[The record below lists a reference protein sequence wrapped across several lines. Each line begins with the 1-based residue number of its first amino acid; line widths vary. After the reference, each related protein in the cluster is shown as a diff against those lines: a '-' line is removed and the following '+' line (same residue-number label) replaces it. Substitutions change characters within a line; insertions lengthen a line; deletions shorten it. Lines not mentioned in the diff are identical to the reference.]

1 MSAPASSTVVSST
14 GSQRDVS
21 STLSSG
27 EAVPSSTGR
36 QPAHVTSSQELLTEV
51 TSVTPSAV
59 LVSSDDG
66 LIEAVRAVATEAGV
80 AVAVVAD
87 VASASPVWSAVSLVM
102 VDAVE
107 ALRAPQLPSRSGVV
121 VVARVIDDAATWRAL
136 LATGVE
142 HITELPLGAPWLF
155 ERMGRSLEVGRD
167 GRTGLIVVTGTAGG
181 VGTSSLAA
189 ALASR
194 ATHQAA
200 ASYPSDEPGVL
211 VDLDPS
217 GGGLDL
223 MLGAERSPGARW
235 DELAGISG
243 PVDEHVL
250 ISALPAADGLPL
262 LGWPTAD
269 QVEPDPVAIG
279 HVLDA
284 LTRLPQLAVVDAGRG
299 SGPTFQVALARADAC
314 VVLVP
319 LRVRAVAAA
328 QRVVRQL
335 SHHVDPLVV
344 VRGPAPG
351 GLTADDVAEALG
363 IDVVASLGEDRRRA
377 VDEEVGAPAPRSTTW
392 RRASDAVLAR
402 LSGTP

>member
-1 MSAPASSTVVSST
+1 M
-14 GSQRDVS
+14 
-21 STLSSG
+21 
-27 EAVPSSTGR
+27 
-36 QPAHVTSSQELLTEV
+36 TSSQELLTET

-142 HITELPLGAPWLF
+142 HIIELPLGAPWLF

-194 ATHQAA
+194 A
-200 ASYPSDEPGVL
+200 DEPGVL

-314 VVLVP
+314 VFLVP